1 MKILSEIKN
10 YDKKVI
16 LTALGQ
22 FGMDLYNLSEIIDIL
37 HPDICSFPIDNNT
50 SIKLI
55 NCLELIKYA
64 FDKNLN
70 ESIDGIFKFFTKN
83 ISIDLDLHK
92 HVRLIKDNIKKCEL
106 RSCKEN
112 FNVKL
117 NDVKFLWLNSEKNFD
132 IYQKDNNKFEP
143 FVYELL
149 KKSNYYEEI
158 GCVLIGS
165 KLKKIANNLSS
176 TYFGFHKILLKE
188 ASVIV
193 AKMNGASLDESKI
206 TFRGYPYI
214 SKMCSMG
221 FFGSELPN
229 QLSWLEKDFSLFDY
243 YFVMIPSNSITSLD
257 EDKNL
262 LKENFINPIVVG
274 ERNGLFYFLSFWR

>member
-1 MKILSEIKN
+1 
-10 YDKKVI
+10 
-16 LTALGQ
+16 
-22 FGMDLYNLSEIIDIL
+22 
-37 HPDICSFPIDNNT
+37 
-50 SIKLI
+50 
-55 NCLELIKYA
+55 
-64 FDKNLN
+64 
-70 ESIDGIFKFFTKN
+70 
-83 ISIDLDLHK
+83 
-92 HVRLIKDNIKKCEL
+92 
-106 RSCKEN
+106 
-112 FNVKL
+112 
-117 NDVKFLWLNSEKNFD
+117 LNSEKNFD
-132 IYQKDNNKFEP
+132 IYQKDNNKFQP

-214 SKMCSMG
+214 CKMCSMG

-229 QLSWLEKDFSLFDY
+229 QLSWLEKDFSFFDY